1 MHFAI
6 DPEDIKYEIEN
17 LQGPA
22 KEEISSSS
30 PENIHPTFKPKQTS
44 HTQPGVTYAQ
54 IANSNSYSHQ
64 QTETEPLLKQPN
76 LHQQPYQCNDSATQ
90 ELKDMM
96 KGLFEQLGTML
107 NLLTTVLGK
116 LK

>member
-1 MHFAI
+1 MVYK
-6 DPEDIKYEIEN
+6 DPQKKTFPPLRPKIYIPPPN
-17 LQGPA
+17 L
-22 KEEISSSS
+22 
-30 PENIHPTFKPKQTS
+30 KQTS

-54 IANSNSYSHQ
+54 IANSNSYSHP
-64 QTETEPLLKQPN
+64 QTETLLKQPN
-76 LHQQPYQCNDSATQ
+76 HHQQPYQCNDSAIQ

-116 LK
+116 HK

>member
-1 MHFAI
+1 MVYKDLQKKTFLPLRPKI
-6 DPEDIKYEIEN
+6 YIPPPN
-17 LQGPA
+17 L
-22 KEEISSSS
+22 
-30 PENIHPTFKPKQTS
+30 KQTS
-44 HTQPGVTYAQ
+44 QTQPGVTYAQ
-54 IANSNSYSHQ
+54 IANSNSYSYP
-64 QTETEPLLKQPN
+64 QTETEPLLTQPN
-76 LHQQPYQCNDSATQ
+76 QHQQPYQCNNSAIQ